1 MARHKKVK
9 HANVQRQ
16 RQVERQSQ
24 RQVEIQTQR
33 QVDKQRQRQIWFNK
47 ELACPTP
54 FLTSSHKKLDWESQS
69 ISLNLVSNDPINPAD
84 ILHHPI
90 MSS

>member
-16 RQVERQSQ
+16 RQVEW
-24 RQVEIQTQR
+24 QTQR
-33 QVDKQRQRQIWFNK
+33 HVEKKQRQGQIWFKK
-47 ELACPTP
+47 ELACPTL
-54 FLTSSHKKLDWESQS
+54 FLTSSYKKLDWESQS
-69 ISLNLVSNDPINPAD
+69 ISLNLVSNDPINLAD